1 MAWIEE
7 SPPNYWVNKR
17 NKSKICC
24 SSLMC
29 WVDSELSSLMHWLW
43 DSCKQIQ
50 SYTLMLKPLL
60 LTPLRFLIY
69 SVYFVKGNCCFHK
82 VPITLVILPNKISL
96 CTHLAHFSTAEILSQ
111 TKEMHILA
119 ISFFFLQFS
128 EETCP
133 HTLFPFPPFIGDA
146 HDISLFASK
155 WTWELWLTKCNHFL
169 QLMSL

>member
-7 SPPNYWVNKR
+7 SPLNYWVNKR
-17 NKSKICC
+17 NQSKICC

-69 SVYFVKGNCCFHK
+69 SVDFVKGNRCFHL
-82 VPITLVILPNKISL
+82 VPITLVILPNIISL

-111 TKEMHILA
+111 IKEMHILA
-119 ISFFFLQFS
+119 ISFFFYNFQRKHAPIPS
-128 EETCP
+128 
-133 HTLFPFPPFIGDA
+133 FPSHP
-146 HDISLFASK
+146 S
-155 WTWELWLTKCNHFL
+155 
-169 QLMSL
+169 

>member
-7 SPPNYWVNKR
+7 SLLNYWVNKR

-29 WVDSELSSLMHWLW
+29 WVDRELSSLMHWVW

-60 LTPLRFLIY
+60 LTPLRFWIY
-69 SVYFVKGNCCFHK
+69 SVDFAEGN
-82 VPITLVILPNKISL
+82 
-96 CTHLAHFSTAEILSQ
+96 LAHFSTAEILSQ
-111 TKEMHILA
+111 IKETHILA

-128 EETCP
+128 GETCP
-133 HTLFPFPPFIGDA
+133 HTLFPFPPLIGDA
-146 HDISLFASK
+146 RDISLFASK
-155 WTWELWLTKCNHFL
+155 WTWELWLTNYNQFL

>member
-119 ISFFFLQFS
+119 ISFFFTIFRGNMPPYPLS
-128 EETCP
+128 LPTLHRWCP
-133 HTLFPFPPFIGDA
+133 WHLTLCQQMDLRA
-146 HDISLFASK
+146 LVD
-155 WTWELWLTKCNHFL
+155 
-169 QLMSL
+169 